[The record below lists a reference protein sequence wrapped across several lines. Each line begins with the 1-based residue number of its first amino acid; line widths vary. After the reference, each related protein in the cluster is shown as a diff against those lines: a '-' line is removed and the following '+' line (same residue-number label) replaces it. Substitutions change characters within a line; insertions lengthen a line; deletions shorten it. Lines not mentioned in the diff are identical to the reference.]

1 MTYRV
6 EFEGDALERL
16 NGLPRNAFDALV
28 ESVVGL
34 VRDPWN
40 ANEMAPS
47 QGAPYREAFFGDYG
61 LLSFRVDERT
71 ELIRIFGIL
80 WAG

>member
-1 MTYRV
+1 VTYRV

-16 NGLPRNAFDALV
+16 SGLPKDAFDALV
-28 ESVVGL
+28 ESVVGM

-40 ANEMAPS
+40 ANEAAPGE
-47 QGAPYREAFFGDYG
+47 GAPYREAFFGDYG
-61 LLSFRVDERT
+61 ILSFRVDERA
-71 ELIRIFGIL
+71 ERIRIFGIL